1 MKILIVGGTG
11 LISTRITQQ
20 LLARGDD
27 VWHANR
33 GKRNA
38 GFGGLAFERD
48 VPTIHADRT
57 DYTVFEQQMQSA
69 GPWDC
74 VMDMVGFAPADAE
87 SALRAF
93 KDRCEH
99 FIFCST
105 VDVYAHPQP
114 QGALPYREDTP
125 QFGRN
130 QYAANKVECE
140 RVLRMAH
147 LRGEMNVTIIRPAAT
162 YAEGAGILDS
172 LRGRKTL
179 IDRIRK
185 GKPIVVHGDGQSLW
199 CSCHAV
205 DVARAF
211 VNAAGNAKAFG
222 KSYHTTGEEFLTWNQ
237 HLQIVAEAIGAPEP
251 RFVHI
256 PTDVLA
262 RLLPSDTLA
271 DAVHWTLT
279 NFQYNNIFDN
289 SAAKQDLGFR
299 YTVRWEEGARRL
311 VRWLDENGM
320 ITNSDDDHFDDNL
333 ISAWETLCDDMQH
346 AWTKTALTRKRE
358 RKPARGKP
366 AGKRRAPAR
375 RKHAE

>member
-1 MKILIVGGTG
+1 MKILIIGGTG
-11 LISTRITQQ
+11 LISTRITEQ

-27 VWHANR
+27 VWHVNR
-33 GKRNA
+33 GRRDA
-38 GFGGLAFERD
+38 GFGGITFERQ
-48 VPTIHADRT
+48 VPTLTADRT
-57 DYTVFEQQMQSA
+57 DYAAFERQMQSA
-69 GPWDC
+69 GAWDC
-74 VMDMVGFAPADAE
+74 VMDMVGFVPADAE

-93 KDRCEH
+93 KGRCEQ

-114 QGALPYREDTP
+114 RGALPYLEDAP

-130 QYAANKVECE
+130 DYAANKVECE

-147 LRGEMNVTIIRPAAT
+147 QRGDLNVTIIRPAAT

-185 GKPIVVHGDGQSLW
+185 GKSIVVHGDGQSLW
-199 CSCHAV
+199 CSCHAD

-222 KSYHTTGEEFLTWNQ
+222 KAYHTTGEEFVTWNQ
-237 HLQIVAEAIGAPEP
+237 HLQIVAEAIGAPAP
-251 RFVHI
+251 RLVHI

-271 DAVHWTLT
+271 DAAHWTAT
-279 NFQYNNIFDN
+279 NFQFNNIFDN
-289 SAAKQDLGFR
+289 SAAKVDLGFR
-299 YTVRWEEGARRL
+299 YTVQWEEGARRL
-311 VRWLDENGM
+311 VHWLDENGM
-320 ITNSDDDHFDDNL
+320 VANSDDDHFDDNL
-333 ISAWETLCDDMQH
+333 ISAWEKLCDDMQH
-346 AWTKTALTRKRE
+346 EWTKTALTRKRE

-375 RKHAE
+375 KKR